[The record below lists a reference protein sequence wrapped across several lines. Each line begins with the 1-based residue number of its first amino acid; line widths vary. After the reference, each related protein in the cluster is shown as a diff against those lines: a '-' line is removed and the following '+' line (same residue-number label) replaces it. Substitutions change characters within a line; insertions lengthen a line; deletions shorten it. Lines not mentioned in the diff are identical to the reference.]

1 MPSKN
6 KESVVQ
12 NPIPAGSNQ
21 MTNNYGGIISP
32 KDSYKQISEEIAVM
46 APFPEQE
53 DGHFFFYFLSIV
65 LIIMAGYLIFHN
77 KQKVK
82 YSCIIRKTAFM
93 SYCYQYLMIISTIYF
108 CPMFGCLE
116 LVNMR
121 SC

>member
-1 MPSKN
+1 MILIIVHLISFSDNSFNLPSKN

-21 MTNNYGGIISP
+21 MTNNYGSNISP
-32 KDSYKQISEEIAVM
+32 KDNINRISEEIAM
-46 APFPEQE
+46 IAPFPEQE

-82 YSCIIRKTAFM
+82 YSC
-93 SYCYQYLMIISTIYF
+93 MI
-108 CPMFGCLE
+108 
-116 LVNMR
+116 
-121 SC
+121 